1 MAEQADGITQ
11 EVFDHL
17 VDLAELELGRE
28 EKEYLL
34 KELNSQLNAV
44 RQLAAVRLDEDIGP
58 ASHGV
63 PYTERR
69 KPELR
74 EDKWEPF
81 ADSRKI
87 IDQAPET
94 EEGYIAVPDIP
105 HTELK

>member
-1 MAEQADGITQ
+1 MADKSNEITK
-11 EVFDHL
+11 ELFDHL
-17 VDLAELELGRE
+17 VDLAEFELGRE

-34 KELNSQLNAV
+34 KELNSQLTAI
-44 RQLAAVRLDEDIGP
+44 RQLAAVHLDEDLPP

-63 PYTERR
+63 PYTEKG
-69 KPELR
+69 KPGLR

-87 IDQAPET
+87 IEQAPET
-94 EEGYIAVPDIP
+94 EEGYISVPDIP